1 MFFFVAVAFTLK
13 CKCFELIYMSRRCLQ
28 KLPIPFCARLAI
40 VVVVV
45 VVFVGAAG
53 RQCAAFVF
61 GKGFNTTIAVAVD
74 GGVARGGGGG

>member
-1 MFFFVAVAFTLK
+1 
-13 CKCFELIYMSRRCLQ
+13 MSRRCLQ

-61 GKGFNTTIAVAVD
+61 GKGFNTTVGVAVAVD